1 MKKRLIARPVLVT
14 SLILALTVVAVAA
27 VRLSKTSFKDNGTT
41 LSTTGKLTGL
51 GNGDVTIVVSTTGT
65 ASTVCTNPGSNNPPG
80 QQVPVSP
87 SGSATIPASEIKNGT
102 VTFTVTTVA
111 PTVTNEQAGCP
122 PPFTASVTDVQFATA
137 TVTVMQGGKIVLT
150 QTLDVP

>member
-1 MKKRLIARPVLVT
+1 MARPVLVV
-14 SLILALTVVAVAA
+14 SLILALTVVAFAA

-51 GNGDVTIVVSTTGT
+51 GNGDVTIIVSTTGT
-65 ASTVCTNPGSNNPPG
+65 ASTTCTNRGGNNPPG

-87 SGSATIPASEIKNGT
+87 SGSATLPASEIKNGT

-111 PTVTNEQAGCP
+111 PTVTAEQAGCP
-122 PPFTASVTDVQFATA
+122 SPFTATVTDVQFATA
-137 TVTVMQGGKIVLT
+137 TVEVKQAGQVVLL
-150 QTLDVP
+150 QSFDIP